1 MSPEPSQSHEN
12 NESVKDT
19 NTAAEQQ
26 PFTYKEPTGVAPLD
40 CWASK
45 ASRWIYKYG
54 ATHSTIILLLIF
66 MVLSS
71 VGSMLARMAIGAP
84 YGPTDLVIAI
94 ILTLVIG
101 PFVFLVFSALVKQ
114 LESSRQNMRQAV
126 AEMERLRESDSQK
139 NVALEENLQK
149 LNKEIATRQQVQLD
163 REKVFEE
170 LENQM
175 HNRSEKEEQALRY
188 SILLRS
194 IIDASPDLIYYRN
207 EEGKFAGCNR
217 VAEQMTGKT
226 EEELMGLTP
235 HQVYDEELARQ
246 VVMSDNEVLESNAS
260 ITEEL
265 WLRFADG
272 RRRYYEMRKVPF
284 FDPKGNRLGLLAF
297 GRDITERKQA
307 ADAVNKASKDKTAF
321 IATIS
326 HELRTPLNGIVGLS
340 RMLRD
345 TQLNKEQ
352 FNWVSTVYASAIT
365 LGNIF
370 NDIIDL
376 DKIERDRLELQLKT
390 VNLKEFTSELGS
402 IIELLAA
409 DKGLVFKTHLIEP
422 IPPYLEA
429 DGTRLRQILWNLLFN
444 AIKFTPQG
452 HVSLNVEASMPE
464 DGVSLV
470 KFKITDTGVG
480 IPEGEL
486 EKIFAMY
493 YQVDHPNHKSATGTG
508 IGLAI
513 CQQMVS
519 MMKGHI
525 YVNSVVGEGTCFTV
539 ELPLEI
545 SSQGIRTQQLNI
557 GKLDILLV
565 EDIQLNVMVAKALL
579 EKLGQNV
586 SVAMTGEDALD
597 QARSHHYDLILL
609 DIQLPDMNGFDVA
622 ATLREEGLINNTKVV
637 ALTANVIKTRKEYM
651 DNGMDDVIAKP
662 IKKSRVVEVF
672 NQLFTEQEE
681 TQVEQVEPGLTPD
694 KRMYAALDME
704 LLEMLSDT
712 IGIDMMQN
720 SLTVFEQMMPN
731 YLELLQLSLSAKEKS
746 EVCSHAHKIK
756 GAAGSVGL
764 AAVQKIANK
773 IQQGD
778 HPAWWQ
784 NVYDWVEELQQAY
797 EHDLDKLK
805 EWMAQQD
812 MDID

>member
-1 MSPEPSQSHEN
+1 MSEGRNPSSQSQQQN
-12 NESVKDT
+12 PDSVVT
-19 NTAAEQQ
+19 SPRLE
-26 PFTYKEPTGVAPLD
+26 

-45 ASRWIYKYG
+45 AAHFISTHG
-54 ATHSTIILLLIF
+54 ATRSTVILSIVFLI
-66 MVLSS
+66 VTSL
-71 VGSMLARMAIGAP
+71 GSFAVRLVIGAQWELQ
-84 YGPTDLVIAI
+84 DLVITVL
-94 ILTLVIG
+94 LTLIFG
-101 PFVFLVFSALVKQ
+101 PMVFLVFSALVKQ
-114 LESSRQNMRQAV
+114 LEISRQNMRKIV
-126 AEMERLRESDSQK
+126 AEMELLRESDSLK
-139 NVALEENLQK
+139 NKALQENLEK
-149 LNKEIATRQQVQLD
+149 LNQEIYTRQQVQLD

-307 ADAVNKASKDKTAF
+307 ADAINKASKDKTAF

-409 DKGLVFKTHLIEP
+409 DKGLVFKTHIIEP

-464 DGVSLV
+464 DGISLV

-480 IPEGEL
+480 IPEEEL

-525 YVNSVVGEGTCFTV
+525 YVNSVLGEGTCFTV

-545 SSQGIRTQQLNI
+545 SSQGIRTQQLMCGN
-557 GKLDILLV
+557 LNILLV

-586 SVAMTGEDALD
+586 SVAMTGEDALE
-597 QARSHHYDLILL
+597 QARNHHYDLILL
-609 DIQLPDMNGFDVA
+609 DIQLPDMNGFEVA
-622 ATLREEGLINNTKVV
+622 ATLREEGLIKDTRVV

-672 NQLFTEQEE
+672 NQLFAEQEKV
-681 TQVEQVEPGLTPD
+681 VEQIEPGLSPN
-694 KRMYAALDME
+694 KHLFAALDME

-805 EWMAQQD
+805 EWMALQD
-812 MDID
+812 NDID